1 MVEHKE
7 IQKNQPE
14 TNAENTHTHI
24 SNHNEANI
32 KLDGARQTLFLFLYI
47 NGLSQFANYMHTSR
61 LCISN
66 VAHNLNILHACNEI
80 ERGTTSNKCALK
92 LESNGKYSVFNL
104 FKDCVQSVCI
114 VLCCKE
120 DWMKE
125 RKKEWKNHNRNEW
138 YAEQKLL
145 V

>member
-1 MVEHKE
+1 MLFKRFKKSWPNLRRYRKTN
-7 IQKNQPE
+7 QKQMQ
-14 TNAENTHTHI
+14 NTLTHI
-24 SNHNEANI
+24 SYHSEANI
-32 KLDGARQTLFLFLYI
+32 KRDGARQTLFLSLYI

-114 VLCCKE
+114 VLYCKK
-120 DWMKE
+120 DWKKE
-125 RKKEWKNHNRNEW
+125 RMEKS
-138 YAEQKLL
+138 
-145 V
+145 

>member
-1 MVEHKE
+1 M
-7 IQKNQPE
+7 Q
-14 TNAENTHTHI
+14 NTLTHI
-24 SNHNEANI
+24 SYHSEANI
-32 KLDGARQTLFLFLYI
+32 KRDGARQTLFLSLYI

-114 VLCCKE
+114 VLYCKK
-120 DWMKE
+120 DWKKE
-125 RKKEWKNHNRNEW
+125 RMEKS
-138 YAEQKLL
+138 
-145 V
+145 